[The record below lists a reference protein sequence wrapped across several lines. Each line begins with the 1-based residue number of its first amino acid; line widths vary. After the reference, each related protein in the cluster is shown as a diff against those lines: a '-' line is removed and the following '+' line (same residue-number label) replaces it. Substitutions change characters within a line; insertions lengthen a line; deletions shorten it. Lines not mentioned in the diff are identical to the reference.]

1 MRDLES
7 NSGLTVREARPG
19 ERHAL
24 LALVARIDAESDFLL
39 REPGERPFWARDL
52 AAFQASGNATIF
64 VAQVAAQ
71 TAPNGPA
78 ELVGYLS
85 AYGGRFLRNRGVV
98 TLAVGVRRDWNGRG
112 IATRL
117 FAAAEDWARRGGAH
131 RLELTV
137 AETNTRALSLYERL
151 GFLDEGQMRDA
162 LRVNGAWRNERLM
175 GKAIGSEDVPEWPAL
190 TPAAPPPP
198 LAPAPAPTPVG
209 RLEIRPAL
217 PADAAAYLAYDRAVR
232 SETHFLMR
240 TAAESLPDVA
250 AARRFLAEQRIGD
263 RTVTLLA
270 VVDGTIAG
278 SLSLWTGAYAR
289 TAHEAG
295 LGLAVRRD
303 FWALGIGGRLIA
315 AADLWVRARGLHR
328 LSLWVFGHNSRARR
342 FYAKHGFREEAVAR
356 RHGLIGGQMTDHVLM
371 AKLYG

>member
-1 MRDLES
+1 MRDIKTI
-7 NSGLTVREARPG
+7 GGQTIGGVAIREARPG

-39 REPGERPFWARDL
+39 REPGERPFWGRDL
-52 AAFQASGNATIF
+52 AAFQALGNSTIF
-64 VAQVAAQ
+64 VAETV
-71 TAPNGPA
+71 GSRPA

-85 AYGGRFLRNRGVV
+85 AHGGRFRRNRGAV

-112 IATRL
+112 VATAL
-117 FAAAEDWARRGGAH
+117 FAAAECWARRTGAH

-137 AETNTRALSLYERL
+137 AESNGRALSLYDRL
-151 GFLDEGQMRDA
+151 GFLDEGLMRDA
-162 LRVNGAWRNERLM
+162 LRVNGAWRSERLM
-175 GKAIGSEDVPEWPAL
+175 GKLIGAEHVPEWPDL
-190 TPAAPPPP
+190 TPDPIVDAPPP
-198 LAPAPAPTPVG
+198 ARIG

-240 TAAESLPDVA
+240 SAAESLPDVA

-263 RTVTLLA
+263 RVATLLA

-303 FWALGIGGRLIA
+303 FWASGVGGRLIA
-315 AADLWVRARGLHR
+315 AADLWVRARRLHR
-328 LSLWVFGHNSRARR
+328 LSLWVFGHNGRARR
-342 FYAKHGFREEAVAR
+342 FYARHGFREEAVAR
-356 RHGLIGGQMTDHVLM
+356 RHSLIDGRLTDHVAM
-371 AKLYG
+371 AKLYGAAP

>member
-1 MRDLES
+1 MRNPES
-7 NSGLTVREARPG
+7 ISGLSIREARPG

-64 VAQVAAQ
+64 VAEA
-71 TAPNGPA
+71 APNGPA

-85 AYGGRFLRNRGVV
+85 ACGGRFRRNRGVV

-151 GFLDEGQMRDA
+151 GFLDEGLMRDA

-175 GKAIGSEDVPEWPAL
+175 GKAIGAEDVPEWPAL
-190 TPAAPPPP
+190 TPDATPPP
-198 LAPAPAPTPVG
+198 LAPAPVG
-209 RLEIRPAL
+209 RLEIRPAI
-217 PADAAAYLAYDRAVR
+217 PTDAAAYLAYDRAVR

-263 RTVTLLA
+263 RTATLLA

-315 AADLWVRARGLHR
+315 AADLWVRARRLHR
-328 LSLWVFGHNSRARR
+328 LSLWVFGHNARARR
-342 FYAKHGFREEAVAR
+342 FYAGHGFREEAVAR
-356 RHGLIGGQMTDHVLM
+356 RHSLIDGRLTDHVLM
-371 AKLYG
+371 AKLYGG